1 MEVILQADVVN
12 LIALIVFTIAVC
24 WRMDQI
30 RRYGGGLQAL
40 AMTVSI
46 IGFTLAFV
54 AANPSMGKRVDA
66 VTFEGMA
73 RVLIWGMLALGVAA
87 LIVVFYYVPGESA
100 RARRAG
106 IEAVPLTIAAAGL
119 QIAMVYIPREVRDN
133 ALSGNSVRY
142 WAFAAFF
149 LIASVYLTYGFS
161 ACVASIRQFVPAAA
175 GYLRVSLSLLIV
187 GLSALAVVAVL
198 QIAFIFGAMTRSF
211 VVPSLLTVG
220 NILTVA
226 GMFAFMLG
234 ITYPLIHAR
243 IRWIRARF
251 TLREQ
256 YRDLEPLWTVVTE
269 AVPEV
274 VLPAPDGGEL
284 KATPIIL
291 FDRRVV
297 EIRDA
302 LTQLSPLLP
311 DDFDESSPERQAK
324 LIGVAARRYA
334 DEGAPSGEVRDILPT
349 TAATIVGD
357 GEPLREVSLA
367 MSRGPKRWVKS

>member
-1 MEVILQADVVN
+1 M
-12 LIALIVFTIAVC
+12 
-24 WRMDQI
+24 
-30 RRYGGGLQAL
+30 
-40 AMTVSI
+40 
-46 IGFTLAFV
+46 
-54 AANPSMGKRVDA
+54 
-66 VTFEGMA
+66 
-73 RVLIWGMLALGVAA
+73 
-87 LIVVFYYVPGESA
+87 
-100 RARRAG
+100 
-106 IEAVPLTIAAAGL
+106 
-119 QIAMVYIPREVRDN
+119 
-133 ALSGNSVRY
+133 
-142 WAFAAFF
+142 
-149 LIASVYLTYGFS
+149 
-161 ACVASIRQFVPAAA
+161 
-175 GYLRVSLSLLIV
+175 
-187 GLSALAVVAVL
+187 
-198 QIAFIFGAMTRSF
+198 
-211 VVPSLLTVG
+211 
-220 NILTVA
+220 
-226 GMFAFMLG
+226 
-234 ITYPLIHAR
+234 
-243 IRWIRARF
+243 
-251 TLREQ
+251 
-256 YRDLEPLWTVVTE
+256 VTE